1 MSFLHPFIMLAGIAV
16 PPPPSP
22 AAQTPAFERKAPPAN
37 TLEIVQHGGA
47 FMIRPAVR
55 PVRDSE
61 RHAIELGNGLQLDPR
76 LFTRRQEAG
85 RAALR

>member
-1 MSFLHPFIMLAGIAV
+1 MSLLHPFIMLAGIAV
-16 PPPPSP
+16 PHPLSP
-22 AAQTPAFERKAPPAN
+22 AAQPPAFERKAPPAD

-47 FMIRPAVR
+47 FVIRPAVV
-55 PVRDSE
+55 PVIASE